1 MIPVASTR
9 EHWPQILREMLE
21 RQKKDNK
28 LFFLTK
34 LPHFLQFFVEL
45 LIGREKKF
53 VRLDIQENTALN
65 RSARGSE
72 KEKKKK
78 KKKER
83 LENCPKHTFHNHS
96 TICTSFFSL
105 EPFRICFFSS
115 FSKRKKTQTGVH

>member
-9 EHWPQILREMLE
+9 EHWPQILQEMLK
-21 RQKKDNK
+21 RQRKDK
-28 LFFLTK
+28 TQIFLTK

-53 VRLDIQENTALN
+53 VRIDIQENKALN

-72 KEKKKK
+72 KERKKKG

-83 LENCPKHTFHNHS
+83 LENCPKTHLPQPLDHLH
-96 TICTSFFSL
+96 IFFPSL
-105 EPFRICFFSS
+105 EPFRI
-115 FSKRKKTQTGVH
+115 